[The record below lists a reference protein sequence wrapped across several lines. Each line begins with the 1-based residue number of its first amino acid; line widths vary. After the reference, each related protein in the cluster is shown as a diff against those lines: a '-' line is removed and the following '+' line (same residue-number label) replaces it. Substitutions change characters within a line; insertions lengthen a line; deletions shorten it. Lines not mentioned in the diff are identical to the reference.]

1 VIALLLQLFLI
12 LPAHTTGNPPSD
24 PFCAKVAARSLD
36 PLDVFLDAVDKK
48 EIIGKEGK
56 VYRVL
61 TRSADYS
68 EEKLNSL
75 VFSGTESVNPL
86 FRWEAMDH
94 NLEIVDAAGVIV
106 GFASFRQERDAIK
119 LQIIHLRQGY
129 RNQGLTTQMFK
140 EMARTLPSGS
150 AIKFL
155 MVNDE
160 STAPLEAL
168 TAQFRATP
176 EYLAIRAERGKLGA
190 QDYLS
195 AEITKYVNMH
205 YDPKGPLWINLA
217 QKSGFQTI
225 RVEVSFEELPDGK
238 FSEFFELIGT
248 TE

>member
-1 VIALLLQLFLI
+1 VISFFLQLFFV
-12 LPAHTTGNPPSD
+12 LPVHATGNPPSD
-24 PFCAKVAARSLD
+24 PFCAKVAARSFD
-36 PLDVFLDAVDKK
+36 PLDTFLDAVDKK
-48 EIIGKEGK
+48 EILGKDGK

-68 EEKLNSL
+68 EEKMNTL
-75 VFSGTESVNPL
+75 VFSGTESVNPM

-119 LQIIHLRQGY
+119 LQIIHLRHGY
-129 RNQGLTTQMFK
+129 RNQGLTTQVFK
-140 EMARTLPSGS
+140 EMARTLPAGS

-168 TAQFRATP
+168 TARLRATP
-176 EYLAIRAERGKLGA
+176 EYRAIRARGKLGA

-195 AEITKYVNMH
+195 AEVTKYANMH
-205 YDPKGPLWINLA
+205 HDPKGPLWINLT
-217 QKSGFQTI
+217 QKSGFQTM
-225 RVEVSFEELPDGK
+225 RVEVSFEELPDGTY
-238 FSEFFELIGT
+238 SEFFELIGT